1 MKEKGY
7 GIVTKQVMRDKR
19 LCVAEKALFSYLC
32 TYAGNKDYC
41 YPSRRLISYELG
53 ITEASVT
60 KYIRKLM
67 SCGYLIISKMRNGS
81 GKFANNVYRL
91 KRFNENSSDSEKA
104 VNFFNDTADV
114 GQTYCGETEDGAASG
129 GEISPNNNNNKNNKE
144 KNNKEKNNKYKNNI
158 KKKARN
164 NSAIV
169 NNMRISASETIKK
182 REYKDNSSDI
192 FSYSKPASLSSGFGE
207 IRLDRL
213 FNGEE
218 HDGMTKEETDILLR
232 QLCTIYPW
240 KNKEFSSLL
249 SVWSDAF
256 STTPAQEVYS
266 AVIDYIKSDDK
277 GYMPLPGKINEI
289 IARRKKENEYSITEH
304 MFMKAY
310 ESV

>member
-1 MKEKGY
+1 MKENGY

-32 TYAGNKDYC
+32 TYAGSKDYC

-114 GQTYCGETEDGAASG
+114 GQTHCGETEDGTAGG
-129 GEISPNNNNNKNNKE
+129 GEIYANNNSNKNNKE
-144 KNNKEKNNKYKNNI
+144 KNNRDKNNI
-158 KKKARN
+158 KKS
-164 NSAIV
+164 NSV
-169 NNMRISASETIKK
+169 NADNMRISMNKTMKK
-182 REYKDNSSDI
+182 RGYKDTSSEK
-192 FSYSKPASLSSGFGE
+192 FSYRKPASLSSGFGE

-213 FNGEE
+213 FNGEG
-218 HDGMTKEETDILLR
+218 HDGMTKDETDILLR
-232 QLCTIYPW
+232 QLCSIYPW

-256 STTPAQEVYS
+256 SATPAQEVYS

-310 ESV
+310 ESA